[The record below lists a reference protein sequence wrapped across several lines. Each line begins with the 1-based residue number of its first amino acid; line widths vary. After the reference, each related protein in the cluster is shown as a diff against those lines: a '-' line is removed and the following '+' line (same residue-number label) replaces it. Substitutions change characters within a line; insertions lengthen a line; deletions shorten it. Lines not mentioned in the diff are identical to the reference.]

1 MSIKYVIEGG
11 HQLKGDYSVQGNK
24 NAALPLIAASL
35 LSERPIHFE
44 NVPRI
49 NDVDR
54 LIELMEH
61 LGVDVGRTGTHLS
74 LRRGNLQNPEP
85 SPELVRQLRGSVL
98 LLGALAPAHDR
109 LSTVLPGG
117 CPIGQRSFESH
128 WQVFESAGF
137 EVGESYKEIT
147 LTRKRRITDP
157 RVCLEESSVTATEN
171 ALLLFGGL
179 GGGIID
185 NPAREPHVLSLVEFL
200 RALGCEIELHPLRFI
215 VHSGPTPTNRE
226 LRFQVPADYI
236 DAGTAAIA
244 AAVTGGELRLQGV
257 SAEDL
262 LGFRQALERFGLS
275 FDFEEGFVRI
285 GRTGDCG
292 PNPGRITAGLWPSF
306 PTDLTSILIVLATQ
320 GRGICLVHDW
330 MYESR
335 MFFVDKLARMG
346 ARVILCDPHRVI
358 VDGPSALR
366 GIRLESP
373 DIRAG
378 MALLVA
384 GLCASGVTTIEHAE
398 VVERGYEQAVE
409 RFRRVGARIERSC

>member
-1 MSIKYVIEGG
+1 MSVKYVIEGG
-11 HQLKGDYSVQGNK
+11 HQLKGDYAVQGNK

-35 LSERPIHFE
+35 LSERPIRFG

-54 LIELMEH
+54 LIELVER
-61 LGVDVGRTGTHLS
+61 LGVTVERTGTELV
-74 LRRGNLQNPEP
+74 LRRGHLDNPEP
-85 SPELVRQLRGSVL
+85 APELVRQLRGSVL
-98 LLGALAPAHDR
+98 LLGALAPVHDR

-128 WQVFESAGF
+128 WQVFDSAGF
-137 EVGESYKEIT
+137 EVKESYKEVT
-147 LTRKRRITDP
+147 LTRQRRVDRP

-171 ALLLFGGL
+171 ALLLFCGL

-185 NPAREPHVLSLVEFL
+185 NPAREPHVLALVDFL
-200 RALGCEIELHPLRFI
+200 RALGSEIELHPLRFI
-215 VHSGPTPTNRE
+215 VHSPPASAGQE
-226 LRFQVPADYI
+226 VRFDVPADYI

-257 SAEDL
+257 ATAEL
-262 LGFRQALERFGLS
+262 LGFQQVLERFGLNFTIDAS
-275 FDFEEGFVRI
+275 CVTV

-292 PNPGRITAGLWPSF
+292 PNPSRITAGLWPSF

-384 GLCASGVTTIEHAE
+384 GLCASGITTIEHAE
-398 VVERGYEQAVE
+398 VVERGYERAVS
-409 RFRRVGARIERSC
+409 RFRRVGAVIERC

>member
-1 MSIKYVIEGG
+1 MSVKYVIQGG
-11 HQLKGDYSVQGNK
+11 RPLNGNYPVQGNK
-24 NAALPLIAASL
+24 NAALPLIAAAL
-35 LSERPIHFE
+35 LSDRPIRFS

-49 NDVDR
+49 NDVNR
-54 LIELMEH
+54 LIELVGH
-61 LGVDVGRTGTHLS
+61 LGVKIERAGADLTLY
-74 LRRGNLQNPEP
+74 RGNLENADLA
-85 SPELVRQLRGSVL
+85 PELVRQLRGSIL
-98 LLGALAPAHDR
+98 LLGALAPVHDR

-137 EVGESYKEIT
+137 EVKESYKEVT
-147 LTRKRRITDP
+147 LTRGRRVEEP
-157 RVCLEESSVTATEN
+157 KVCLEESSVTATEN
-171 ALLLFGGL
+171 ALLLYSAL
-179 GGGIID
+179 GGGTID
-185 NPAREPHVLSLVEFL
+185 NPAREPHVLSLVDFL
-200 RALGCEIELHPLRFI
+200 RQLGCEIELHPLRFI
-215 VHSGPTPTNRE
+215 VHSGPQSGNQALHFR
-226 LRFQVPADYI
+226 VPADYI

-244 AAVTGGELRLQGV
+244 AAVTGGELRLRGV
-257 SAEDL
+257 AAEDL
-262 LGFRQALERFGLS
+262 LGFQQALERFGLS
-275 FDFEEGFVRI
+275 FEFDESGLTV

-398 VVERGYEQAVE
+398 VVERGYENAVE
-409 RFRRVGARIERSC
+409 RFREVGAVIERS

>member
-1 MSIKYVIEGG
+1 MSVKYVIEGG
-11 HQLKGDYSVQGNK
+11 HQLKGDYAVQGNK

-44 NVPRI
+44 NVPCI

-54 LIELMEH
+54 LIELVEH
-61 LGVDVGRTGTHLS
+61 LGVAVSRTGSDLTLH
-74 LRRGNLQNPEP
+74 RGTLDDPQPA
-85 SPELVRQLRGSVL
+85 PELVRQLRGSVL
-98 LLGALAPAHDR
+98 LLGALAAQHDQ

-137 EVGESYKEIT
+137 QVKESYKEIT
-147 LTRKRRITDP
+147 LTRRRNVPDP

-171 ALLLFGGL
+171 ALLLFCGMGR
-179 GGGIID
+179 GIID

-215 VHSGPTPTNRE
+215 VHTGPGSADRE
-226 LRFQVPADYI
+226 LRFKVPADYI

-244 AAVTGGELRLQGV
+244 AAVTGGELRLHGV
-257 SAEDL
+257 TADDL
-262 LGFRQALERFGLS
+262 LGFQQALEHFGLS
-275 FDFEEGFVRI
+275 FDFDNGFVRV

-398 VVERGYEQAVE
+398 VVERGYERAVE
-409 RFRRVGARIERSC
+409 RFRRVGARVERR

>member
-1 MSIKYVIEGG
+1 MSVKYVIEGG
-11 HQLKGDYSVQGNK
+11 HRLSGDYPVQGNK

-35 LSERPIHFE
+35 LSQRPIRFE
-44 NVPRI
+44 NVPHI

-54 LIELMEH
+54 LIELMQH
-61 LGVDVGRTGTHLS
+61 LGVEASRDGSALH
-74 LRRGNLQNPEP
+74 LRRGDLGDVEPEP
-85 SPELVRQLRGSVL
+85 GLVRQLRGSVL
-98 LLGALAPAHDR
+98 LLGALAPAHDLLR
-109 LSTVLPGG
+109 TVLPGG
-117 CPIGQRSFESH
+117 CPIGQRSFDSH
-128 WQVFESAGF
+128 WQVFEAAGF
-137 EVGESYKEIT
+137 EVRESYKEIT
-147 LTRKRRITDP
+147 LIRRKRVSNP

-179 GGGIID
+179 GGGTID
-185 NPAREPHVLSLVEFL
+185 NPAREPHVLSLVDFL
-200 RALGCEIELHPLRFI
+200 RALGCEIELHPLRFV
-215 VHSGPTPTNRE
+215 VHSGPASDRTE
-226 LRFQVPADYI
+226 LRFRVPADYI

-244 AAVTGGELRLQGV
+244 SAVTGGQLRLQGV
-257 SAEDL
+257 AAEEL
-262 LGFRQALERFGLS
+262 LGFQKALERFGLD
-275 FDFEEGFVRI
+275 FDFEGEDVRVGREGDR
-285 GRTGDCG
+285 G

-384 GLCASGVTTIEHAE
+384 GLCASGTTTIEHAE
-398 VVERGYEQAVE
+398 VIERGYENAVE
-409 RFRRVGARIERSC
+409 RFRSVGAVIDRS

>member
-1 MSIKYVIEGG
+1 MSVKYVIEGG
-11 HQLKGDYSVQGNK
+11 HQLRGDYAVQGNK

-35 LSERPIHFE
+35 LTERSIRFG

-61 LGVDVGRTGTHLS
+61 LGVGVSRTETDLA
-74 LRRGNLQNPEP
+74 LRRGRLEDPRP
-85 SPELVRQLRGSVL
+85 APELVRQLRGSVL

-109 LSTVLPGG
+109 LNTVLPGG

-137 EVGESYKEIT
+137 EVTESYKEIT
-147 LTRKRRITDP
+147 LTRRRRVERP

-171 ALLLFGGL
+171 ALLLFSGL
-179 GGGIID
+179 GGGTID
-185 NPAREPHVLSLVEFL
+185 NPAREPHVLALVDFL
-200 RALGCEIELHPLRFI
+200 HALGAEIELHPLRFVI
-215 VHSGPTPTNRE
+215 HSAPARTGAE
-226 LRFQVPADYI
+226 VRFQVPADYI

-257 SAEDL
+257 TAEDL
-262 LGFRQALERFGLS
+262 LGFQQALERFGLA
-275 FDFEEGFVRI
+275 FDFADDFATV
-285 GRTGDCG
+285 GRVGDCG

-398 VVERGYEQAVE
+398 VVERGYERAVE
-409 RFRRVGARIERSC
+409 RFRKVGAAIERS